1 MTYLTKTKDTEHE
14 IEYSYGKKEN
24 DYIGSVSFDKNT
36 KTITEESLKLS
47 YYGENSFCR
56 ATVNAIKAISH
67 FIEENNY
74 PEKYL
79 RATH

>member
-1 MTYLTKTKDTEHE
+1 MTFLTKTLETEKI

-24 DYIGSVSFDKNT
+24 EFIGTVSFDKHIRNISQDCFDF
-36 KTITEESLKLS
+36 K
-47 YYGENSFCR
+47 YFDGNSFCR
-56 ATVNAIKAISH
+56 ATVNAVKAISN
-67 FIEENNY
+67 FIKNGEY

>member
-1 MTYLTKTKDTEHE
+1 MVYLTKTKESEFDV
-14 IEYSYGKKEN
+14 EYAYGKEEN
-24 DYIGSVSFDKNT
+24 DYIGTVSFDKNI
-36 KTITEESLKLS
+36 KTITKDSFILK

-56 ATVNAIKAISH
+56 ATSSAIKAISK
-67 FIEENNY
+67 FIENGEY